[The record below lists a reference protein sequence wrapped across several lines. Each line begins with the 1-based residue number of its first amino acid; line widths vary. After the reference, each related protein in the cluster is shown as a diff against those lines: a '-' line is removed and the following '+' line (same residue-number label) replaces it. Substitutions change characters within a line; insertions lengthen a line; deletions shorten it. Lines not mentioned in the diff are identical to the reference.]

1 MPRLYINKF
10 TKMNKKDTMDRA
22 EMKDML
28 GITNI
33 STITSTGLYTNITF
47 LYKTGEDVII
57 TIKDDIDYIG
67 HKDMLEEAINNYLY
81 TELAKLRELKIN
93 ILLND

>member
-1 MPRLYINKF
+1 MS
-10 TKMNKKDTMDRA
+10 KKDTMDRA
-22 EMKDML
+22 DMVYRL
-28 GITNI
+28 GITSI
-33 STITSTGLYTNITF
+33 SVISLSALWTNITF
-47 LYKTGEDVII
+47 LYKTGEEII
-57 TIKDDIDYIG
+57 LSIKDDIDYIG

>member
-1 MPRLYINKF
+1 
-10 TKMNKKDTMDRA
+10 MNKKDTMDRA
-22 EMKDML
+22 EMVYRL
-28 GITNI
+28 GITSI
-33 STITSTGLYTNITF
+33 SVISSSALWTNITF
-47 LYKTGEDVII
+47 LYKTGEEII
-57 TIKDDIDYIG
+57 ISIKDDIDYIG